1 MDEVSLIEMEILW
14 MDRGFY
20 MLGEAIAAIIF

>member
-20 MLGEAIAAIIF
+20 MLEEAIAAIIF